1 MGPLIEAV
9 SPTRLF
15 SAKKKNSR
23 FMIFFEEF
31 SQPGDDKMCHERR
44 SESHNTLRGTAAAAA
59 AADLHFSK
67 RLEFCVCVAEELKNR
82 ISPNWKKTNQG
93 NVERV
98 GQIAASLRGRLLPK
112 DPPLTFGT
120 SACTDN
126 CLEKKD
132 RRSRVEASPPLHE
145 PHYGPSDI
153 MWLSRTR
160 VFSWL

>member
-31 SQPGDDKMCHERR
+31 SPPGDDKMCHERR

-59 AADLHFSK
+59 ADLHFSK
-67 RLEFCVCVAEELKNR
+67 RLKFCVCVAEELKNR

-98 GQIAASLRGRLLPK
+98 GQTAASLRGRLLPK